1 MCDEAK
7 GGKAQTASV
16 TDSFWR
22 EGAGATREK
31 RPTNLHNQRV
41 MLIGLNFSI
50 ENDLEGNCVVCA
62 LQMPRKDQPA
72 PEQDAAI

>member
-1 MCDEAK
+1 
-7 GGKAQTASV
+7 
-16 TDSFWR
+16 
-22 EGAGATREK
+22 
-31 RPTNLHNQRV
+31 